1 MIKPQEIRI
10 GNNIN
15 TELGIAEVI
24 GIYEDVVDVKGV
36 SVIDNS
42 SENKISISTRSF
54 DGCVEY
60 EKIQPILLTEEILLK
75 FGFERHD
82 NGSVSAQFSYG
93 INPVTQDYIIYLI
106 WIKDYENDYQLNGFP
121 FYQNGYF
128 EIKTVHQLQNLYF
141 ALTNTELIW
150 NGEI

>member
-1 MIKPQEIRI
+1 MIQPQELRI
-10 GNNIN
+10 GNNVN

-60 EKIQPILLTEEILLK
+60 EKIQPIPLTEEILLK
-75 FGFERHD
+75 FGLKKIDD
-82 NGSVSAQFSYG
+82 NLWQYKNG
-93 INPVTQDYIIYLI
+93 YLI
-106 WIKDYENDYQLNGFP
+106 GFYTKRWFIGKYNFDDMVEMITS
-121 FYQNGYF
+121 FYY
-128 EIKTVHQLQNLYF
+128 VHQLQNLYF
-141 ALTNTELIW
+141 SLTGKELAF
-150 NGEI
+150 